1 MKSSLKKLLYD
12 MFKTNLLLGSSI
24 TLLLLLMRCFYAA
37 GGFFSGLILYNI
49 SFTLK
54 GYMLDGLLVKKAMSR
69 SSIVIIDMG
78 RILMIALFSLFFKE
92 SVAGLLSYCLGI
104 SFNYFSIGFAFLR
117 DERGSE

>member
-1 MKSSLKKLLYD
+1 MKFSLKKLLYD
-12 MFKTNLLLGSSI
+12 MSKTNLVFGSAITAILVLL
-24 TLLLLLMRCFYAA
+24 RCFDAA

-54 GYMLDGLLVKKAMSR
+54 GYMLDKLLVKKTTGR
-69 SSIVIIDMG
+69 NSIVLIDIG
-78 RILMIALFSLFFKE
+78 RILIIVIFSVFFRE
-92 SVAGLLSYCLGI
+92 SFAGLLSYCLGI